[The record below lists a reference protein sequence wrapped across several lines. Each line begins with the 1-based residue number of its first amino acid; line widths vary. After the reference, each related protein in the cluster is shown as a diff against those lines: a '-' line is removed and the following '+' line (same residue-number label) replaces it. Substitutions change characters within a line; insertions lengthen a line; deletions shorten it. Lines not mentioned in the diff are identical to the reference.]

1 MAREERDGGARNAEL
16 SVVVDSAAEGLTRT
30 QIALLAG
37 VFLIIALVVMV
48 DWPPGRSALYI
59 LLFIGFALAT
69 VLRLAALMI
78 SRSPASVTP
87 MSDAALPAYSVIVP
101 LYQEAGMLPGIVQAM
116 RALDYPRDRLQ
127 VIIVIEENDLETAT
141 VLARMRLPRFI
152 EVLIAPPGHPKT
164 KPRACNIALRR
175 ARGELVVVF
184 DAEDRPHPGQLREA
198 AARFAAGPPKL
209 ACLQAPLRIDPDRRF
224 IPAQFALEYA
234 VQFEVMLP
242 ALARLGL
249 PFPLGGTS
257 NHFRTSVLRAVGAWD
272 AFNVTEDAD
281 LGFRLAARGWRLGML
296 SLPTHEPA
304 PVELVD
310 WLPQRTRWVKGHMQS
325 FGVHSRRLVRQ
336 PLRFNAALLA
346 TLGMSSLSV
355 LLHGPAAAW
364 VLATVAGGWMAG
376 VPLPIAWQNLALLM
390 SGWMVTAACGT
401 VGLRRAGSPVR
412 WRDFL
417 LAPLYWPMLSM
428 AAIHAVRQLITAPY
442 HWDKTRHSPVH
453 AEARVDAPS
462 PQRVSAGKWTARNP
476 RWRTR
481 PSSCEPPHGA
491 ITPSSTAATDASW
504 SATAST
510 RS

>member
-1 MAREERDGGARNAEL
+1 MAPG
-16 SVVVDSAAEGLTRT
+16 VVRA
-30 QIALLAG
+30 
-37 VFLIIALVVMV
+37 M
-48 DWPPGRSALYI
+48 
-59 LLFIGFALAT
+59 
-69 VLRLAALMI
+69 
-78 SRSPASVTP
+78 
-87 MSDAALPAYSVIVP
+87 
-101 LYQEAGMLPGIVQAM
+101 QAI
-116 RALDYPRDRLQ
+116 DYPRDRLQ
-127 VIIVIEENDLETAT
+127 VIIVIEDDDMETAA

-152 EVLIAPPGHPKT
+152 EVMVAPPGHPKT

-184 DAEDRPHPGQLREA
+184 DAEDRLHPGQLREA
-198 AARFAAGPPKL
+198 AARFAAGPREL

-224 IPAQFALEYA
+224 IPAQFGLEYA

-257 NHFRTSVLRAVGAWD
+257 NHFQTGVLRGVGGWD

-281 LGFRLAARGWRLGML
+281 LGFRLAARGWRMGML
-296 SLPTHEPA
+296 SAPTFEPA
-304 PVELVD
+304 PTALVD

-325 FGVHSRRLVRQ
+325 FGVHSRRFWRQ
-336 PLRFNAALLA
+336 PFGFNAALLA
-346 TLGMSSLSV
+346 TLGLSSLSV

-364 VLATVAGGWMAG
+364 VLATMLSGWMAG
-376 VPLPIAWQNLALLM
+376 VPLPIAAQDLALLL
-390 SGWMVTAACGT
+390 SGWAVTAACGAA
-401 VGLRRAGSPVR
+401 GLRNAGLPLR
-412 WRDFL
+412 LRDFA

-428 AAIHAVRQLITAPY
+428 AAVHAVRQLITAPY
-442 HWDKTRHSPVH
+442 HWDKTRHSPVQ
-453 AEARVDAPS
+453 AEARVDVPS

-481 PSSCEPPHGA
+481 PSSCEPPPGV